1 MKSKIWLNHYDYN
14 VPAQMNFPRVTIQDL
29 LFHTVN
35 MKPNRVAIDF
45 MGSEISYYQLRNLV
59 LRFANVLGE
68 TGIQKGDR
76 VAIQLPNCPQYIIA
90 YYAVLC
96 LGGIVVNVNPIYSEK
111 ELKHCL
117 DLTQPKLFITFN
129 MILPL
134 IKGVLVDSGLD
145 HVMVTVVTDFL
156 EDYEKSSPEKLE
168 LEEGWLHFS
177 HMLDNC
183 SSGKIPRVEIAYND
197 PAVIVFTGGTTG
209 LPKGALLT
217 HANFI
222 ASVISQN
229 VWGDLLVKDID
240 PNKLSVLALL
250 PFFHMGG
257 NITGLNWG
265 ISNGGRIILVPR
277 FDVEQVMAVVAK
289 YDHISYFPA
298 VPTIFTAVFNHPKA
312 EELELDKKFVTVA
325 AGGAP
330 MPRDL
335 IEKIKDLGV
344 AYNEGWSATETTC
357 LGTAN
362 PAFGLKKV
370 GSIGIPH
377 INVDIKLVDTEKGLE
392 EVPPGEPGEIMIQ
405 SPTVMKGYWNNE
417 EETRLQLKGGWLYTG
432 DIATMD
438 EDGYFYIV
446 DRKKDM
452 IIASGYN
459 VYPRDIDE
467 VLYQHPK
474 IEEAVAIGVPDE
486 YRGETVKA
494 FVVLKKD
501 QETTAE
507 EIMEFCKG
515 KLAAYKA
522 PKEIE
527 FRTDLPKSAIGKIL
541 RKILRDEEMKKQIN
555 KTG

>member
-1 MKSKIWLNHYDYN
+1 MKQKVWLSHYDYN
-14 VPAQMNFPRVTIQDL
+14 VPAQLQFPRINIQDL
-29 LFHTVN
+29 LFHAVN
-35 MKPNRVAIDF
+35 MKPNNVAVDF
-45 MGSEISYYQLRNLV
+45 MGSEITYYQLRKLV

-68 TGIQKGDR
+68 SGIKKGDR

-96 LGGIVVNVNPIYSEK
+96 LGGIVVNVNPMYTEQ
-111 ELKHCL
+111 ELRHCL
-117 DLTQPKLFITFN
+117 ELTRPKLFLTFD

-134 IKGVLVDSGLD
+134 VRGILTESDISSF
-145 HVMVTVVTDFL
+145 MVTGVTDFL
-156 EDYEKSSPEKLE
+156 DGFEKSSPQSLD
-168 LEEGWLHFS
+168 LDEGWLHFS
-177 HMLDNC
+177 HLLDNC
-183 SSGKIPRVEIAYND
+183 SSVKLPRVEIAYDD

-222 ASVISQN
+222 AAAISQN
-229 VWGDLLVKDID
+229 VWGEILVKDID
-240 PNKLSVLALL
+240 PKKLSVLALL

-257 NITGLNWG
+257 NMTGLNWG
-265 ISNGGRIILVPR
+265 VSNGARIILVPR
-277 FDVEQVMAVVAK
+277 FDVDQVMDVIAK
-289 YDHISYFPA
+289 HEHISYFPA

-312 EELELDKKFVTVA
+312 EELDLDRKFVTVA

-330 MPRDL
+330 MPREL
-335 IEKIKDLGV
+335 IQKIKDLGV
-344 AYNEGWSATETTC
+344 AYSEGWSATETTC

-377 INVDIKLVDTEKGLE
+377 INVDIKLVDTEEGLE
-392 EVPPGEPGEIMIQ
+392 EVNPGEPGEIMIK
-405 SPTVMKGYWNNE
+405 SPTVMTGYWNNE
-417 EETRLQLKGGWLYTG
+417 EETREQMKDGWLYTG
-432 DIATMD
+432 DIATID

-459 VYPRDIDE
+459 VYPREIDE
-467 VLYQHPK
+467 VLHQFPK
-474 IEEAVAIGVPDE
+474 TAEAVAIGIPDK

-494 FVVLKKD
+494 FVVLKQD
-501 QETTAE
+501 QIATED
-507 EIMEFCKG
+507 EIIEFCKS
-515 KLAAYKA
+515 KLAAYKT

-527 FRTDLPKSAIGKIL
+527 FRTDLPKSGVGKIL
-541 RKILRDEEMKKQIN
+541 RKILREEEMKKQ
-555 KTG
+555 TRSTD